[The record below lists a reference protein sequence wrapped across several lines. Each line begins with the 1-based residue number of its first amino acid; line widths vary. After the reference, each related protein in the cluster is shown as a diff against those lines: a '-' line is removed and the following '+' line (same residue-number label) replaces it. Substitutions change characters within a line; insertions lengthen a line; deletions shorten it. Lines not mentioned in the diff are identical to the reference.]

1 MFPESSRVPA
11 ALLAN
16 GRGGAWSVCHQ
27 ENVMIAEPGS
37 TVADAQAEIGTIARQ
52 ITTEHPERNSFEG
65 YVKPL
70 TDHVSGRIRLAVWVL
85 AGAVRMVMLIV
96 CANLSNL
103 LLARSASRQKELA
116 IRAEYVAVCLPA
128 FSPDTLHRDD
138 PAR

>member
-1 MFPESSRVPA
+1 
-11 ALLAN
+11 
-16 GRGGAWSVCHQ
+16 
-27 ENVMIAEPGS
+27 
-37 TVADAQAEIGTIARQ
+37 
-52 ITTEHPERNSFEG
+52 
-65 YVKPL
+65 
-70 TDHVSGRIRLAVWVL
+70 
-85 AGAVRMVMLIV
+85 MVMLIV